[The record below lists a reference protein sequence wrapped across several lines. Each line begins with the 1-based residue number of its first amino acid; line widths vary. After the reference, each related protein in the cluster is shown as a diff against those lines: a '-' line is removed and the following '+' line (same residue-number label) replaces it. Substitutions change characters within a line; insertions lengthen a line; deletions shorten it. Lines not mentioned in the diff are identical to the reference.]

1 MPSRHAILGPSG
13 AHRWLTCTPSAR
25 FEEQLPNEES
35 IYAREGTIAHEIA
48 ALVLGSRCGH
58 FRAPQKEFND
68 QMEHWQAVAVEF
80 YEAIEAADPWAEYLA
95 MLDYAEQWAAY
106 VQDYVQMSYKS
117 QLFIEREYDL
127 SQFVPLGF
135 GTSDATVKL
144 PEVLHV
150 FDYKFGAGKQ
160 VYADQ
165 NEQCML
171 YALGALIALV
181 KEDPTYKPH
190 TVCIHIVQPRSG
202 DGIPSSWQ
210 ISVAEL
216 LEWAEFTV
224 APAAA
229 LAISGQGEFV
239 AGPHCQFCNAK
250 TLCRAWYLE
259 FADVLR
265 ITDKRTISEKDR
277 AIVLDRGDAVAAF
290 VKSMKEQA
298 IADMQA
304 GKRVAGFK
312 LVAGKGR
319 RQFTNENDVVD
330 VLLGTELYDG
340 IFDAK
345 MRSLTDIEKR
355 LGKKRFA
362 ELFTN
367 LVITKE
373 GAPVLAD
380 ETDKRPAIGL
390 NAHDEYLD
398 DDPDYEDLT

>member
-35 IYAREGTIAHEIA
+35 VYAREGTIAHEIA

-58 FRAPQKEFND
+58 FKESQKEFNA

-80 YEAIEAADPWAEYLA
+80 YESIEAADPWAEYLA

-127 SQFVPLGF
+127 TQFVPLGF

-150 FDYKFGAGKQ
+150 FDFKFGAGKQ
-160 VYADQ
+160 VYADH

-171 YALGALIALV
+171 YGLGALIALV

-190 TVCIHIVQPRSG
+190 TVAIHIVQPRSG
-202 DGIPSSWQ
+202 DGIPSSWE

-250 TLCRAWYLE
+250 TLCRAWYIE
-259 FADVLR
+259 FEDVLR
-265 ITDKRTISEKDR
+265 ISDKRVISDRDR
-277 AIVLDRGDAVAAF
+277 AKVLDRGDAVAAF
-290 VKSMKEQA
+290 VKKMKEQA
-298 IADMQA
+298 IADMQN

-312 LVAGKGR
+312 LVAGSGR

-330 VLLGTELYDG
+330 VLLGTELYDE

-345 MRSLTDIEKR
+345 LRSLTDIEKR

-362 ELFTN
+362 ELFKD

-380 ETDKRPAIGL
+380 EADKRPAIGL

-398 DDPDYEDLT
+398 DDPDFEDLT